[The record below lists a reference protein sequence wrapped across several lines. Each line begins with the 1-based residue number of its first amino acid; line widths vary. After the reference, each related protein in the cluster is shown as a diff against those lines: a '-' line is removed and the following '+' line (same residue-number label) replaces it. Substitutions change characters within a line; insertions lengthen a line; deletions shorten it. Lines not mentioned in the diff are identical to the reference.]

1 MAPCDSYFKFFY
13 DFLGGD
19 EMREFYRLAKEVSNE
34 QAKEYLRELAV
45 SWNVNIKNKYNWP
58 SFHPSNVSNRKF
70 IDILASKGI
79 TKNDYLPKA
88 EPVPEIKP
96 IEPRDDF
103 NDAISY
109 ALQNKSKIHREML
122 DKAPI
127 IGMDLAAVEARV
139 MANYGEQVHKMLEV
153 MYGDS
158 RIVMGPRYLS
168 PHEEAPLVNPLLLL
182 C

>member
-19 EMREFYRLAKEVSNE
+19 EMREFYRLAKEASNE

-45 SWNVNIKNKYNWP
+45 SWNVNIKNKNNWP
-58 SFHPSNVSNRKF
+58 SFHPSNVSNHKF

-109 ALQNKSKIHREML
+109 ALQNKSRIHRELL

-127 IGMDLAAVEARV
+127 IGMDLAADPDKIEESKVLD
-139 MANYGEQVHKMLEV
+139 MLRI
-153 MYGDS
+153 MTTDS
-158 RIVMGPRYLS
+158 RIVLGHSRGPA
-168 PHEEAPLVNPLLLL
+168 EEAPLVNPLLLL